1 MSKFLTCLRS
11 LFCSSELDDVYH
23 PNFYPIEKSVSW
35 DYSQSSICQ
44 KCSRR
49 TINSNLCL
57 DCIVWEHE
65 VNFEDGIDFCPH
77 CRAPLLD
84 EYCPDITCIETR
96 CQEDKILIN
105 REIAKICGYS
115 FDISNILIE
124 ECSQLFTAP
133 ETSFGRILVPSSL
146 KHYDDLA
153 VREYTFGKKY
163 IFNFYQLDDSN
174 WILVY
179 SVREHIQNFL
189 YLIYPHS
196 YWFYHE
202 NNLILDFNFEN
213 FDSISSHFADVH
225 YEGYNSLETCI
236 LLAFIIS
243 QTPYEPVYA
252 IGRAKDNWEQNPTAI
267 IPTVNYH
274 IYRNM
279 RQESKRKLLCKFHHM
294 IFTHELGKLKDID
307 NKTQFTD
314 IPFEEQVDNKTQFT
328 DIPFEEKVEKLGYP
342 RNLSSQQFLNIFPK
356 LLNGNN
362 FCAANSIA
370 SLAIYVSFILS
381 KECTIQ
387 ADVKENKKRNIESRI
402 FMKDAVE
409 WYRSKFSVIPQEGE
423 SSKDNLQL
431 FFRNFR
437 DNLENNK
444 YLSLRECLF
453 EIEDLN
459 NPRRYDS
466 ENKVIPF
473 KGSIL
478 DLVPNNSSRNLFGI
492 HLENDH
498 ESLKV
503 DFDSSVKDGK
513 EIVAFIYNPS
523 SHYILN
529 VKYGNTWFEIDDING
544 KKKIDNVFDNFR
556 QCAYV
561 MLKRE

>member
-1 MSKFLTCLRS
+1 MDNFLTCMRS

-23 PNFYPIEKSVSW
+23 PNFYPIEKSISW

-57 DCIVWEHE
+57 DCIVWEHD

-77 CRAPLLD
+77 CKAPLLD
-84 EYCPDITCIETR
+84 DYCADIICIERR

-105 REIAKICGYS
+105 REIAKICGSS
-115 FDISNILIE
+115 FDISNLLIE
-124 ECSQLFTAP
+124 ECSQLFTDP
-133 ETSFGRILVPSSL
+133 ETSFGRILIPSSL
-146 KHYDDLA
+146 KQYDVLA
-153 VREYTFGKKY
+153 NREYTFGKKY
-163 IFNFYQLDDSN
+163 IFNFYQLDESN

-179 SVREHIQNFL
+179 SVKEQIQNFL
-189 YLIYPHS
+189 YLIYPQS
-196 YWFYHE
+196 SWFYHE
-202 NNLILDFNFEN
+202 NKLTLDINFEN
-213 FDSISSHFADVH
+213 FDRISSHFADVH

-252 IGRAKDNWEQNPTAI
+252 IGRAKDNWERNPTVI

-274 IYRNM
+274 IYGPM
-279 RQESKRKLLCKFHHM
+279 SQESKRILLCKFHHM
-294 IFTHELGKLKDID
+294 ILNHQLGKLKDID
-307 NKTQFTD
+307 NKTR
-314 IPFEEQVDNKTQFT
+314 FT

-342 RNLSSQQFLNIFPK
+342 NNLTNKQFLDIFPK

-381 KECTIQ
+381 KECPIQ
-387 ADVKENKKRNIESRI
+387 ADIKENKKRNIESRI

-409 WYRSKFSVIPQEGE
+409 WYRSNFSVIPQEGE
-423 SSKDNLQL
+423 SPKDNLQL

-437 DNLENNK
+437 DNLVNNK
-444 YLSLRECLF
+444 YLFLRECLI

-459 NPRRYDS
+459 NPRRYDN
-466 ENKVIPF
+466 ENNVLPF
-473 KGSIL
+473 EGSIL

-503 DFDSSVKDGK
+503 NFDPSVKDGR

-544 KKKIDNVFDNFR
+544 KKKTDNVFDNFR